1 MKLTIEGGIK
11 NEKEKKVKKLGAA
24 SVILFGNYSRYYST
38 INILRGDN
46 MTFKEESRL
55 FRELSKHRARC
66 KCSHS
71 VYIGRLDRTLCSY
84 CGEWVYRTPE
94 IRFKYEIEKYLK
106 KERKNDNEIRQTRQT
121 CNT

>member
-1 MKLTIEGGIK
+1 MELTIEGGVK
-11 NEKEKKVKKLGAA
+11 NEKEKKVKRMGVAC
-24 SVILFGNYSRYYST
+24 VIILFRNYSRAYFT
-38 INILRGDN
+38 KGGT

-55 FRELSKHRARC
+55 FRELSKFRVRC

-71 VYIGRLDRTLCSY
+71 VYIGRMDRMMCSH

-94 IRFKYEIEKYLK
+94 LQFKYKMKEVLK
-106 KERKNDNEIRQTRQT
+106 KEETNDNEIRQTRQI